1 MVAVTAG
8 RLQQCCLARLLAA
21 GQTVREA
28 YATAA
33 TSVTWKGV
41 PMRVISVVVVV
52 AAVSAGALGR
62 GPFQARSTEQG
73 ASAEQCGQ
81 ASAAQLRTTLYFGT
95 ARPKGAVSELEWQVF
110 LRDEVTRRFPD
121 GLTVW
126 EAQGQWRTSGGTID
140 HERTKVLLLVH
151 ADTGTARA
159 AVLEVIAKYR
169 QAFDQQSVLWES
181 ARVCVAS

>member
-1 MVAVTAG
+1 
-8 RLQQCCLARLLAA
+8 
-21 GQTVREA
+21 
-28 YATAA
+28 
-33 TSVTWKGV
+33 
-41 PMRVISVVVVV
+41 MRVISVVVVV

-62 GPFQARSTEQG
+62 GTFQANATVQE
-73 ASAEQCGQ
+73 ACGQ

-110 LRDEVTRRFPD
+110 LRDEVTKRFPD

-126 EAQGQWRTSGGTID
+126 DAQGQWRTSGGTID
-140 HERTKVLLLVH
+140 QERTKVLLLVH